1 MFGDNWK
8 ARIDSA
14 LSGIGRDLD
23 DMVRRGRL
31 FLQGLD
37 TAEQLVLMG
46 LVMIGLFYL
55 LLGYFRAGNEDEKAA
70 GQFMG
75 IMFMTVA
82 AAAGLGWIA
91 SGYSATA

>member
-14 LSGIGRDLD
+14 LSGIGRDMK
-23 DMVRRGRL
+23 DMARQGWQ
-31 FLQGLD
+31 FLESLE
-37 TAEQLVLMG
+37 TTEQLVLLG

-55 LLGYFRAGNEDEKAA
+55 LMGHFKGGNEEEKA
-70 GQFMG
+70 GGRFMG

-82 AAAGLGWIA
+82 AAATLGWVA
-91 SGYSATA
+91 SGYTT